1 MCTLVNSFVGCV
13 IYSVA
18 PYLPGIRLLSS
29 AALYGALVRLCL
41 VLLSLVCLDG
51 CTSRNEKTA
60 VTSTEAV
67 AGRDDVE
74 NDLEQG
80 FSMEAFPRV
89 ARRELRFL
97 RAPKVHSL
105 DVPQFYGAH
114 AIWGA
119 TGRDIHGKIYFGVAA
134 YGVDDPS
141 ARLLQLDPDAE
152 EFKILGSV
160 NAQLEDLGIRRYYDW
175 LETQMKIHSKIY
187 QSGDGR
193 IYFSSQDE
201 HNESGDGSQN
211 ALFGGRLF
219 AMDLRTGKWECV
231 VTAPEGLIAVAA
243 GNRYVCALGY
253 FGHVIYR
260 YDTKTRETKSIRLGT
275 VGGHVSRNIFM
286 DDREHIFAVRLVEI
300 DSETGP
306 GVTQVAGRNIYSTLV
321 ELDTDLNELRESPLD
336 DYFPTLDTTSH
347 GITGFA
353 KLVNGDISFV
363 THRGALWL
371 LPTSPGLESRIARR
385 LGWMHPDGPAEC
397 ESLFSPIGERYLCGF
412 GNRGQGYE
420 WIVHDLK
427 LSRSVTMKLNAE
439 SQAVLGQPGLLVY
452 GCDTLDDQDR
462 AYVVGWKKVDR
473 GMGPHVIQ
481 LSWD

>member
-1 MCTLVNSFVGCV
+1 MHTVLISFVGYE
-13 IYSVA
+13 IYSVKI
-18 PYLPGIRLLSS
+18 YLPGNRLLSS
-29 AALYGALVRLCL
+29 TARCGALVRLCL
-41 VLLSLVCLDG
+41 VLLFLVCSAG
-51 CTSRNEKTA
+51 CTSRNEKVA
-60 VTSTEAV
+60 FKSTEVV

-74 NDLEQG
+74 NDFDQSV
-80 FSMEAFPRV
+80 SMEAFPRV

-97 RAPKVHSL
+97 RAPKIHSL

-119 TGRDIHGKIYFGVAA
+119 TGRDLHGKIFFGVAA

-152 EFKILGSV
+152 EFTILGSV

-187 QSGDGR
+187 QGGDGR

-219 AMDLRTGKWECV
+219 AIDLRTGKWECV

-286 DDREHIFAVRLVEI
+286 DDREHIFAVRLAEI

-306 GVTQVAGRNIYSTLV
+306 GVTQVAGRNVYSTLV
-321 ELDTDLNELRESPLD
+321 ELDSDLNELRESPLE

-347 GITGFA
+347 GVTGFA
-353 KLVNGDISFV
+353 KLVNGDIAFV

-371 LPTSPGLESRIARR
+371 LPTAPGLESRIVRR

-420 WIVHDLK
+420 WVVYDMEKGKGVTLK
-427 LSRSVTMKLNAE
+427 LTSEGQAKLMQ
-439 SQAVLGQPGLLVY
+439 SGLNVY
-452 GCDTLDDQDR
+452 GCDTLDNEYR
-462 AYVVGWKKVDR
+462 AYVVGWKKVDG

-481 LSWD
+481 LSWE